1 MILVDVNILL
11 YAEDTTSPH
20 HAVVCAWW
28 DALMNG
34 QDKVA
39 LCWPT
44 LNGFLRIS
52 THPKIAT
59 NPLTPAEAAAKV
71 SAWLAYPNTQLV
83 TPGLF
88 HWKEFEKLILAT
100 SASGNLLMDAHLAAL
115 AIEHGCELASCD
127 TDFAKFPGLRWIN
140 PLQPRSES

>member
-1 MILVDVNILL
+1 M
-11 YAEDTTSPH
+11 
-20 HAVVCAWW
+20 

-59 NPLTPAEAAAKV
+59 SPLTPAEAAAKV
-71 SAWLAYPNTQLV
+71 SAWRAHSNTQLV
-83 TPGLF
+83 NPGPTQ
-88 HWKEFEKLILAT
+88 WREFEKLIIAT
-100 SASGNLLMDAHLAAL
+100 SAGCNLLMDAHLAAL
-115 AIEHGCELASCD
+115 AIEHGCVLASCD
-127 TDFAKFPGLRWIN
+127 TDFARFPGLSWIN
-140 PLQPRSES
+140 PLQPRSEP

>member
-1 MILVDVNILL
+1 MTLVDVYILI
-11 YAEDTTSPH
+11 YAEDTKSPH
-20 HAVVCAWW
+20 HAVVRPWW

-34 QDKVA
+34 PETVA

-44 LNGFLRIS
+44 LNGFLRIV

-59 NPLTPAEAAAKV
+59 NPLSPADAAAKV
-71 SAWLAYPNTQLV
+71 STWVAHSKVWIVN
-83 TPGLF
+83 PGPS
-88 HWKEFEKLILAT
+88 HWQEYEKLILAT
-100 SASGNLLMDAHLAAL
+100 SATGNLLMDAHLAAL

-140 PLQPRSES
+140 PLMP